1 MTRIQIEQDTQIKQY
16 KKVSKQD
23 NVNLLRTGKR

>member
-1 MTRIQIEQDTQIKQY
+1 MTRIQIEQDTQVKQY

-23 NVNLLRTGKR
+23 ECKLTED